1 MKKNITIKGFLALIL
16 ITVLYS
22 IQCLFMCGA
31 VKLLTMILNME
42 FDLLLTIMTFLVC
55 KIFQIIGYFAGFRW
69 E

>member
-22 IQCLFMCGA
+22 IQCLFMCGV

-42 FDLLLTIMTFLVC
+42 FDLLLTIMTFLV
-55 KIFQIIGYFAGFRW
+55 
-69 E
+69 